1 MLHLGSYKNLKESSM
16 SPKII
21 RRKEV
26 EQRIGLACSTIYAM
40 MAESKFPLPVKI
52 GCRAVGWVEEDI
64 NNWLRNKITQ
74 QSEQ

>member
-1 MLHLGSYKNLKESSM
+1 MLHLGSYENLKESSM

-40 MAESKFPLPVKI
+40 MAAQNFHVQLELGGGLLVGLNKIFKI
-52 GCRAVGWVEEDI
+52 G
-64 NNWLRNKITQ
+64 
-74 QSEQ
+74 